1 MKKKLLSVLIA
12 IAMVSSLS
20 VTAFAATVT
29 EDGGESSA
37 DVKGTYVAGKT
48 TPTVYSVDVA
58 WGSME
63 FTYTDEY
70 IGDWN
75 PATHNYVNPIPAA
88 WSCDTDANKVTV
100 TNHSNTAIT
109 ATFDYTQ
116 KSEYTSVTGA
126 FSNTPLDIPSA
137 VNTEVSAAPNAS
149 SSLSL
154 NGDLSKEASNITV
167 GTVTVSIK

>member
-1 MKKKLLSVLIA
+1 MKKLLSVLLA
-12 IAMVSSLS
+12 LTMAGAVSVS
-20 VTAFAATVT
+20 AYAATVT
-29 EDGGESSA
+29 ESGRENSV

-75 PATHNYVNPIPAA
+75 PETHQYVNPIPAS
-88 WSCDTDANKVTV
+88 WSCDTDANKVSV

-109 ATFDYTQ
+109 ATLAYTQ
-116 KSEYTSVTGA
+116 KAEYSAVTGA
-126 FSNTPLDIPSA
+126 FSKTQLSIPSA
-137 VNTEVSAAPNAS
+137 VNTEVTAAPNAS
-149 SSLSL
+149 SLLSL
-154 NGDLSKEASNITV
+154 KGELSKDTSNTTV
-167 GTVTVSIK
+167 GTVTISIK